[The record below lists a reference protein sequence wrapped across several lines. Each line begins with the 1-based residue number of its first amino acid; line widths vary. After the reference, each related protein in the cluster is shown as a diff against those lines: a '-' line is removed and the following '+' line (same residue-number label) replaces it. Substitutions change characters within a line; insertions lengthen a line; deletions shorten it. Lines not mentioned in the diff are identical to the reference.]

1 MLNPGLVPRPESK
14 RRYEEGWRC
23 YNRGDFIRA
32 ERHFRRGL
40 KLARRLED
48 PLGEAHL
55 LNGSAIVALEQGRH
69 ADALEISQ
77 VALALFESCGDRRHS
92 AMVLGTIGNVYLYQ
106 RRFEEAEHRQRQAL
120 ALNLEVKSF
129 YNAGVCAHNVG
140 LCLLERAELDAAQ
153 AMFLQAQLYYPKIKA
168 THTPSQLSALQV
180 AVDHSLSQ
188 IYFRRGEV
196 VRAQRTCRKALKLC
210 RQVEERLTE
219 AECLITLGKYGRKR
233 RRQFLEEALKLSRDI
248 GTKELLTR
256 AHKELAE
263 LHREAGRWKLALE
276 HLEACYQ
283 EERLLFNPEI
293 NQRIEQVRRNELL
306 NALESA
312 KRLREEAERAAYQD
326 SLTGLFNRRYIDQ
339 QLQLLFTEAQQR
351 GTRLA
356 VALFDIDN
364 FKRIN
369 DQLSHAIGDE
379 VLRRVA
385 QILSQGVRP
394 QDLVGRYGGEEF
406 VLVFSGVSL
415 RESVRLCDRLRQS
428 VAQEDWCELRCG
440 MVVTLS
446 GGICVDTSL
455 SNSEKL
461 LQEADRLLYLAKG
474 RGKNRIISSLNEV
487 ERPGKHRQ
495 SLVVADRWGS
505 GGSR

>member
-1 MLNPGLVPRPESK
+1 MPNVGLAPRPESK

-23 YNRGDFIRA
+23 YNRGDLNNA

-40 KLARRLED
+40 RLARRLGD

-77 VALALFESCGDRRHS
+77 VALALFESRGDRRHS

-140 LCLLERAELDAAQ
+140 LCLLERAELDAAE
-153 AMFLQAQLYYPKIKA
+153 AMFQQAQQYYPKIKA
-168 THTPSQLSALQV
+168 LHPPEHLHTLQASV
-180 AVDHSLSQ
+180 NHSLSQ
-188 IYFRRGEV
+188 VYFRRGELQ
-196 VRAQRTCRKALKLC
+196 RAQRTCRKALKLS
-210 RQVEERLTE
+210 RAVEERLVE
-219 AECLITLGKYGRKR
+219 AECLLTLGKYGAKR
-233 RRQFLEEALKLSRDI
+233 RRQLLEEALQLSQEI
-248 GTKELLTR
+248 GTKEILTKT
-256 AHKELAE
+256 HKELAK
-263 LHREAGRWKLALE
+263 LHREAGRWKQALE
-276 HLEACYQ
+276 HMEACYQ

-326 SLTGLFNRRYIDQ
+326 SLTGLYNRRYIDQ
-339 QLQLLFTEAQQR
+339 QLQSLFTEAQQQ

-364 FKRIN
+364 FKHIN
-369 DQLSHAIGDE
+369 DRLSHAIGDE

-385 QILSQGVRP
+385 QILHQGVRP
-394 QDLVGRYGGEEF
+394 RDTVGRYGGEEF
-406 VLVFSGVSL
+406 VLVFSGISA
-415 RESVRLCDRLRQS
+415 RETGRLCDRLRQS
-428 VAQEDWCELRCG
+428 VAQEDWCALRCG
-440 MVVTLS
+440 MAVTLS
-446 GGICVDTSL
+446 GGLCVDTSL
-455 SNSEKL
+455 ANSEKM
-461 LQEADRLLYLAKG
+461 LQEADRLLYLAKA
-474 RGKNRIISSLNEV
+474 RGKNQIVSRLNEA
-487 ERPGKHRQ
+487 ERPGKHPR
-495 SLVVADRWGS
+495 SLVRAGRWGFDDS
-505 GGSR
+505 P